1 MQAGA
6 LILPKR
12 VQFKDTILHTD
23 VKLSEKAV
31 SYVFVKGISNDGQRI
46 LLVLNYF
53 VQLGQ
58 VANLVDAAIFPRK
71 NEGGTYSSAL
81 LLRK

>member
-46 LLVLNYF
+46 SLVLTHF
-53 VQLGQ
+53 IQL
-58 VANLVDAAIFPRK
+58 
-71 NEGGTYSSAL
+71 T
-81 LLRK
+81 